1 MGGCFF
7 TERRHLMVKLNI
19 FDINEFLQ
27 TVNSCKGEVNL
38 VTQEGNLENIN
49 KKYQRQQELVE
60 NHKTNKN
67 FSRLSVNIPNVK
79 DYFKV
84 IFFSIAN
91 C

>member
-1 MGGCFF
+1 
-7 TERRHLMVKLNI
+7 MVKLNI